1 MSNLGFSSKQMADD
15 VIEAISRAVV
25 YFDPDDCKKRYKC
38 TDRTFAAAD
47 IHTYCE
53 FFRTRTRNTVF
64 EVDDLKRG
72 FRSQIIRN
80 ALGYII
86 SCFEWEPDGKK
97 VSIISGGFRESYKI
111 GFSYLSNA
119 SDYVLSE
126 LKMGL
131 ELDVSV
137 ERSEI
142 CAALQASEER

>member
-25 YFDPDDCKKRYKC
+25 YFDPDDYKKRYKC

-80 ALGYII
+80 ALHHII
-86 SCFEWEPDGKK
+86 PVFKWEKDFKGVIVIK
-97 VSIISGGFRESYKI
+97 GEFLYSYKI
-111 GFSYLSNA
+111 DYCDVLNA
-119 SDYVLSE
+119 SDEVLKE
-126 LKMGL
+126 LKTVL
-131 ELDVSV
+131 KLDDCVD
-137 ERSEI
+137 RSEI
-142 CAALQASEER
+142 CAALCAEI